1 MSCKSLEK
9 SGLGEKEIDLYNQ
22 QICTSYDQNQLGE
35 FKCKEWDDILC
46 QKCHKAHS
54 RLKVTCTR
62 GNTNLSMLFMKE
74 RTLTNVKFVTKHLR
88 KSVIILEIHV

>member
-22 QICTSYDQNQLGE
+22 LICTSCEHNQLGE
-35 FKCKEWDDILC
+35 FKCKECDDILC

-54 RLKVTCTR
+54 RYSCC
-62 GNTNLSMLFMKE
+62 NTNLSMPFMKE
-74 RTLTNVKFVTKHLR
+74 RTLINVKFVTKHLR
-88 KSVIILEIHV
+88 KSVIILEIHI

>member
-22 QICTSYDQNQLGE
+22 LICTSCEHNQLGE
-35 FKCKEWDDILC
+35 FKYKECDDILC

-54 RLKVTCTR
+54 RLKVTHTHVVTPISVCCSWR
-62 GNTNLSMLFMKE
+62 KE
-74 RTLTNVKFVTKHLR
+74 AIKM
-88 KSVIILEIHV
+88 

>member
-22 QICTSYDQNQLGE
+22 LICTSCEHNHLGE
-35 FKCKEWDDILC
+35 FKCKECDDILC

-54 RLKVTCTR
+54 RLKVT
-62 GNTNLSMLFMKE
+62 
-74 RTLTNVKFVTKHLR
+74 RTLVVTP
-88 KSVIILEIHV
+88 I